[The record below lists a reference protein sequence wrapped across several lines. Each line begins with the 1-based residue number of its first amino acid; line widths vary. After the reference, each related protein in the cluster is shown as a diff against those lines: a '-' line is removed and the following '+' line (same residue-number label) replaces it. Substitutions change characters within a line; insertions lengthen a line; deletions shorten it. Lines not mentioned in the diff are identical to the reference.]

1 MPPHSR
7 WLCASLP
14 MALALAACEHPVNGG
29 GKAPDSKPARFA
41 VIDWDQLIPAE
52 EMENHRLAVAFSMR
66 NIDHGTDQ
74 RAAQFGSFK
83 TVAALER
90 RSVALPGY
98 VVPLD
103 TDDQGRMTAFFFVP
117 SMGACIHVPPPP
129 PDQIVYATL
138 SQAVPAPALGESSWL
153 RGTLHAQTHDLEQA
167 SAAYS
172 MNDAQLAARRPGE
185 QAPPQ

>member
-1 MPPHSR
+1 MRPHS
-7 WLCASLP
+7 WLCAILP
-14 MALALAACEHPVNGG
+14 MALALIACGG
-29 GKAPDSKPARFA
+29 HGSGGNEVDSKPPRFA

-66 NIDHGTDQ
+66 NIDHSTDQ

-83 TVAALER
+83 TVALLEG

-103 TDDQGRMTAFFFVP
+103 TDDQGRMSAFFFVP

-129 PDQIVYATL
+129 PDQIVYVTL
-138 SQAVPAPALGESSWL
+138 TQAMPAPALGESSWL
-153 RGTLHAQTHDLEQA
+153 RGTLHAQTHDGELA

-172 MNDAQLAARRPGE
+172 MKDAQLAARRLDE
-185 QAPPQ
+185 DAR